1 METTDMSFLHNQ
13 VLISIFA
20 MTLATATPLILSAI
34 GELMTQRAGIW
45 NLGVEGTMLAAAFT
59 AYGVVLATGSLLLA
73 TLAAMAAAALVG
85 ALTAALT
92 AGLKL
97 DHFVIGLT
105 INLIASGLTLYLF
118 RASGTDLDTSGLASF
133 SPVAIPWLSQIP
145 FLGPV
150 LFDQPLLTYLA
161 LALIPGAWLFL
172 YRTRA
177 GLELRVLGEN
187 PRVLETRG
195 IAVMPRL
202 WLATIAGS
210 AMTGL
215 GGAFLMLDLA
225 GRFTPDMSAG
235 RGWLVVVALVAGN
248 WTIAGTM
255 AAILCFALLDAVAS
269 FGQVMSLPVPY
280 EFLLAL
286 PYLASIMILTIFR
299 SRSGQPAQLGIPYSR
314 K

>member
-1 METTDMSFLHNQ
+1 MSFLHNQ